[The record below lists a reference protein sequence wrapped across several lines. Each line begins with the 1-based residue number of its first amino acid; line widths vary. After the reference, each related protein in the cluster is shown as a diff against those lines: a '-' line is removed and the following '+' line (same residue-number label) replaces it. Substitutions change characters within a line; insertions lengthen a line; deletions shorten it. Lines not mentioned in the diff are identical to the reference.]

1 MALLG
6 AFSGHCES
14 LRRFVDSSNNPSVRV
29 VGSCRGGHGGSE
41 LREHLHHLGGGVR
54 RVRSHLLP
62 ADLPAR
68 PPGSHG
74 LQLGL

>member
-1 MALLG
+1 MKLCEGLLTALIIPVFEWS
-6 AFSGHCES
+6 AAAEE
-14 LRRFVDSSNNPSVRV
+14 
-29 VGSCRGGHGGSE
+29 GHGGSE

-54 RVRSHLLP
+54 RVRGNLLP